1 MLKEKTLVLLAG
13 GLGSRISEETYNK
26 PKPMIKLG
34 NMPMIWHIMKYYS
47 HFKVNKF
54 IILAGYKSEVIKDF
68 FLNYH
73 YYRSSFSIDLK
84 NNKIRILKNDNKKM
98 KIGILLYLIPE
109 MKQIL
114 VEE

>member
-1 MLKEKTLVLLAG
+1 
-13 GLGSRISEETYNK
+13 
-26 PKPMIKLG
+26 
-34 NMPMIWHIMKYYS
+34 MIWHIMKNYS

-54 IILAGYKSEVIKDF
+54 IILAGYKSEVLKSF

-98 KIGILLYLIPE
+98 KIGILLYLIQE
-109 MKQIL
+109 KRNVGGRIKKAEQII
-114 VEE
+114 